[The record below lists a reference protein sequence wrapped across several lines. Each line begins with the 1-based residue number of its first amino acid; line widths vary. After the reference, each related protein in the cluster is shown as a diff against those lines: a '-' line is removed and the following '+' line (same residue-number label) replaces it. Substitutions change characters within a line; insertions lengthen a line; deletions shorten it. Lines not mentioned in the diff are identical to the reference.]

1 MAYIVKIG
9 VTCHVLV
16 TVLTTYAVSDY
27 VLAMAALNANDIT
40 DSVLQ
45 ALTLLAMLRDK
56 ENTAMNYLTLSRD
69 SIICHRVTVTVRD
82 NLMPSSSFPVTQ
94 TND

>member
-56 ENTAMNYLTLSRD
+56 ENTVMNYLTLSRD